1 MSMAYD
7 AAVARARSVLCGDRE
22 GTFTCHT
29 VDPYVDAIDRAHCE
43 EVAALQAKLDAV
55 AAAISGIPPRAG
67 VFRAEGSQIYN
78 GDDYGSLVCTIE
90 DTNPA
95 VTRMVAD
102 SVNAVAA
109 IREILAADS
118 GKEKP

>member
-1 MSMAYD
+1 MSTAYD
-7 AAVARARSVLCGDRE
+7 AAVAQAQNILCGDRE

-29 VDPYVDAIDRAHCE
+29 VDPYVDAIDRAHRE

-55 AAAISGIPPRAG
+55 AAAIAGIPSRAG

-78 GDDYGSLVCTIE
+78 GDDYGSLVCTVE

-102 SVNAVAA
+102 SVNAVAH
-109 IREILAADS
+109 IREILAANV
-118 GKEKP
+118 GKEKT

>member
-1 MSMAYD
+1 MSAAFD
-7 AAVARARSVLCGDRE
+7 AAVARARNVVCGDRE

-29 VDPYVDAIDRAHCE
+29 VDPYVAAIDRAHCE
-43 EVAALQAKLDAV
+43 EVAALKARLDAV
-55 AAAISGIPPRAG
+55 AAAIAGIPPRAG
-67 VFRAEGSQIYN
+67 VFRSEGPQIYN

-95 VTRMVAD
+95 VTRMVVD

-109 IREILAADS
+109 IREILAADA